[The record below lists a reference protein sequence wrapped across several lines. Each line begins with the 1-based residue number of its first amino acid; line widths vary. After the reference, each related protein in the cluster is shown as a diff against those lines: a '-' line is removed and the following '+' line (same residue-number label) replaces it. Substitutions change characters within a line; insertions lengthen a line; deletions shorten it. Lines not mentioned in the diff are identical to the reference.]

1 MLLIADAGST
11 KTQWCFVNDEKKLV
25 FITTQGINPYFQGE
39 EEIIQILK
47 TELLPSLNSGLS
59 KLQIFF
65 YGAGCG
71 SVEKNNV
78 MKTSLST
85 VFSAIYY
92 VEINNDLLGAAR
104 ALCGKEKGIAA
115 ILGTGSNT
123 CYYDG
128 QKITKHPESSGL
140 GYILGDEGSGAHI
153 GKTFIQAYLNKELSI
168 TIAEKFY
175 QIFKLK
181 KNDILNAVYKK
192 SMPNRFLASFSKF
205 VNENIADESLTA
217 LVTDCFNQFFDKHIC
232 KYSEHKNVPL
242 NCVGS
247 VACNYQDILQ
257 KVAYNKGVTIGRI
270 LKSPIDALTHY
281 HLELLR
287 H

>member
-1 MLLIADAGST
+1 MLLIADSGST
-11 KTQWCFVNDEKKLV
+11 KTEWCFADDKKVLV
-25 FITTQGINPYFQGE
+25 SVTTQGINPYFQSE
-39 EEIIQILK
+39 EEILQLLK
-47 TELLPSLNSGLS
+47 TELLPSLNLPIS

-71 SVEKNNV
+71 SAVKNKM
-78 MKTSLST
+78 MKTSLLSI
-85 VFSAIYY
+85 FRDAY
-92 VEINNDLLGAAR
+92 VEVNNDLLGAAR
-104 ALCGKEKGIAA
+104 ALCGRKKGIAA

-128 QKITKHPESSGL
+128 EKIAKHPESSGL

-153 GKTFIQAYLNKELSI
+153 GKTFIQAYLNEELSAPV
-168 TIAEKFY
+168 AEKFN
-175 QIFKLK
+175 QIYKLK
-181 KNDILNAVYKK
+181 KDDILEAVYKK

-205 VNENIADESLTA
+205 VNENINDEYLTA

-232 KYSEHKNVPL
+232 KYSQHKNVPL

-247 VACNYQDILQ
+247 VAYNYQEVLQ
-257 KVAYNKGVTIGRI
+257 KVAYHKGVTIGKI
-270 LKSPIDALTHY
+270 LKSPIDDLTHY